1 MILSLKKE
9 PIVQLINGHLV
20 DYPTPS
26 NLSLFWNYGFLS
38 GMCLS
43 IQLITGIA
51 LAMHYTPHV
60 DLAFLS
66 VEHIMRDVNN
76 GWFLRYAHAN
86 GASMFFICVFIH
98 IGRGIYYGSYITP
111 RAFVWSLGVI
121 ILLLMMATAFL
132 GYVLV
137 WGQMSFWAATV
148 ITNFFTAFP
157 IVGDKIVTLLWGGFS
172 VDNATL
178 NRFFSLHYLLPFA
191 ITGIVIVHMSA
202 VHQDGSNNPL
212 GISSINDKISFF
224 PYFFI
229 KDTLSLIA
237 LLLFFSYFVYFSSNT
252 LGHSDNYIAGNP
264 MVTPEHIVPEWYF
277 LPAYAILR
285 SIPNKLLGVL
295 ALFAAILVLFVLP
308 FANTS
313 NIRTS
318 LYRPLHQK
326 FFWLLVIDYI
336 LLGYLG
342 QQVPES
348 PFIEIG
354 QLASIYYFA
363 YFLIIIPILGQ
374 LETGLI
380 LSKQE
385 SISS

>member
-1 MILSLKKE
+1 MFLALKKQ
-9 PIVQLINGHLV
+9 PIVQLVNDHLI

-26 NLSLFWNYGFLS
+26 NISLFWNYGFLA
-38 GMCLS
+38 GMCLG
-43 IQLITGIA
+43 IQIITGIL

-66 VEHIMRDVNN
+66 VEHIMRDVNF
-76 GWFLRYAHAN
+76 GWLIRYTHAN
-86 GASMFFICVFIH
+86 GASMFFIVVFIH
-98 IGRGIYYGSYITP
+98 VGRGLYYGSYTKP
-111 RAFVWSLGVI
+111 RGLVWTIGVI
-121 ILLLMMATAFL
+121 ILILMMATAFL

-178 NRFFSLHYLLPFA
+178 NRFFSLHYLLPFVIA
-191 ITGIVIVHMSA
+191 GAAIVHMA
-202 VHQDGSNNPL
+202 VVHQDGSNNPL
-212 GISSINDKISFF
+212 GLSSHSDKISFF

-229 KDTLSLIA
+229 KDTLGLVA
-237 LLLFFSYFVYFSSNT
+237 FLLFFSYFVFYSPNL
-252 LGHSDNYIAGNP
+252 LGHSDNYIPGNP
-264 MVTPEHIVPEWYF
+264 MVTPAHIVPEWYF

-285 SIPNKLLGVL
+285 SIPNKLIGVL
-295 ALFAAILVLFVLP
+295 ALFGALLVLLVLP
-308 FANTS
+308 IVSTTEVRS
-313 NIRTS
+313 S
-318 LYRPLHQK
+318 LYRPIHKL
-326 FFWLLVIDYI
+326 FFWLLVADYF

-354 QLASIYYFA
+354 QLGSIYYFS
-363 YFLIIIPILGQ
+363 YFLIIIPALGR
-374 LETGLI
+374 LEKALLT
-380 LSKQE
+380 S
-385 SISS
+385 

>member
-1 MILSLKKE
+1 MIVLSIKKQ
-9 PIVQLINGHLV
+9 PIVQLINEHLV

-26 NLSLFWNYGFLS
+26 NLTLFWNYGFLA

-43 IQLITGIA
+43 VQLVTGIA

-86 GASMFFICVFIH
+86 GASMFFITVFIH
-98 IGRGIYYGSYITP
+98 IGRGLYYGSYMQP
-111 RAFVWSLGVI
+111 RALVWSLGVV

-178 NRFFSLHYLLPFA
+178 NRFFSLHYLLPFV

-212 GISSINDKISFF
+212 GISSATDKISFF

-229 KDTLSLIA
+229 KDTLSLVA
-237 LLLFFSYFVYFSSNT
+237 LLLFFSYFVYFSPNT
-252 LGHSDNYIAGNP
+252 LGHSDNYIPGNP

-308 FANTS
+308 FVSTS
-313 NIRTS
+313 EVRSS

-326 FFWLLVIDYI
+326 LFWLLVIDYI

-354 QLASIYYFA
+354 QIASIYYFS
-363 YFLIIIPILGQ
+363 YFLIIIPFLGRFEKN
-374 LETGLI
+374 LRLA
-380 LSKQE
+380 
-385 SISS
+385 

>member
-1 MILSLKKE
+1 MMVLSIKKQ
-9 PIVQLINGHLV
+9 PIVQLINEHLV
-20 DYPTPS
+20 YYPTPS
-26 NLSLFWNYGFLS
+26 NLTLFWNYGFLA

-43 IQLITGIA
+43 VQLVTGIA

-86 GASMFFICVFIH
+86 GASMFFITVFIH
-98 IGRGIYYGSYITP
+98 IGRGLYYGSYMQP
-111 RAFVWSLGVI
+111 RALVWSLGVV

-178 NRFFSLHYLLPFA
+178 NRFFSLHYLLPFV

-212 GISSINDKISFF
+212 GISSATDKISFF

-229 KDTLSLIA
+229 KDTLSLVA
-237 LLLFFSYFVYFSSNT
+237 LLLFFSYFVYFSPNT
-252 LGHSDNYIAGNP
+252 LGHSDNYIPGNP

-308 FANTS
+308 FVSTS
-313 NIRTS
+313 EVRSS

-326 FFWLLVIDYI
+326 LFWLLVIDYI

-354 QLASIYYFA
+354 QIASIYYFS
-363 YFLIIIPILGQ
+363 YFLIIIPFLGRFEKN
-374 LETGLI
+374 LRLA
-380 LSKQE
+380 
-385 SISS
+385 

>member
-1 MILSLKKE
+1 MILSLKKQ
-9 PIVQLINGHLV
+9 PIVQLINDHLV

-26 NLSLFWNYGFLS
+26 NLTLFWNYGFLA

-43 IQLITGIA
+43 VQLITGIA

-76 GWFLRYAHAN
+76 GWFLRYSHAN
-86 GASMFFICVFIH
+86 GASMFFITVFIH
-98 IGRGIYYGSYITP
+98 IGRGLYYGSYAQP
-111 RAFVWSLGVI
+111 RTLVWSLGVL

-178 NRFFSLHYLLPFA
+178 NRFFSLHYLLPFVIA
-191 ITGIVIVHMSA
+191 GVVIVHMSA

-212 GISSINDKISFF
+212 GIASTTDKISFF

-229 KDTLSLIA
+229 KDSLSLIA
-237 LLLFFSYFVYFSSNT
+237 LLLFFSFFVYFSPNT
-252 LGHSDNYIAGNP
+252 LGHSDNYIPGNP

-308 FANTS
+308 FVHTS
-313 NIRTS
+313 EIRSS
-318 LYRPLHQK
+318 LYRPIHQR

-336 LLGYLG
+336 MLGYLG

-354 QLASIYYFA
+354 QVCSIYYFA
-363 YFLIIIPILGQ
+363 YFLIILPFLGK
-374 LETGLI
+374 LENNLR
-380 LSKQE
+380 LA
-385 SISS
+385 